1 MPRRQRKTNPRR
13 EARKAR
19 RHRTN
24 RKRCNGPT
32 PPLYVRVTLTDH
44 GRRELARLDAQP

>member
-13 EARKAR
+13 EARKA